1 MYLYVRFV
9 KPSSR
14 LSYASNDSDFIK
26 KIVEDVV
33 RKLNLRYQHE
43 IKGLVGIEK
52 NFEEI
57 ESILQIGLNDVRVLG
72 IWGMGGIGKTT
83 LATALYAKLRS
94 QFEGCCFLN
103 VMDESNK
110 YGLNAVRNN
119 FFSTLLEED
128 NLHPNAPYID
138 APFSVRRIAR
148 KKVFIVLD
156 NVETL
161 EQIEE
166 LILKIDGLGLGSRVI
181 ITTRDKQILSRF
193 SKCEIYEVK
202 ELNKDDSLQ
211 LFSLTALEEK
221 YPKIGY
227 EDLSESVIAYC
238 QGNPLALKV
247 LGANLSLIG
256 KEAWENELKKLQKI
270 PNGKIYSVLKLS
282 YDHLDR
288 FQKAIFLDI
297 ACLLRKENQYFATA
311 LWEACE
317 FFAIIEIEVLL
328 NKALIQIKPIW
339 DAETET
345 NIIEMHDLLQEMGW
359 DIVNQ
364 ESKDP
369 GKRSRLWKPEEI
381 SEVLKKNKVSR
392 KFIYFYMKT
401 ILCGYEM

>member
-1 MYLYVRFV
+1 
-9 KPSSR
+9 
-14 LSYASNDSDFIK
+14 
-26 KIVEDVV
+26 
-33 RKLNLRYQHE
+33 
-43 IKGLVGIEK
+43 
-52 NFEEI
+52 
-57 ESILQIGLNDVRVLG
+57 
-72 IWGMGGIGKTT
+72 
-83 LATALYAKLRS
+83 
-94 QFEGCCFLN
+94 
-103 VMDESNK
+103 
-110 YGLNAVRNN
+110 
-119 FFSTLLEED
+119 LLEED

-211 LFSLTALEEK
+211 LFSLTAFGEK

-317 FFAIIEIEVLL
+317 FFAIIGIEVLL